1 MVSVFWSSN
10 LATMKLYTLFSRMT
24 TSCLVVLLYAC
35 QQPQKAEGGWQL
47 VFKNDKDG
55 KSVYGQKSELIDA
68 VRLGYPVRIGWGSTR
83 VEHTTNADF
92 LTIFEGE
99 VFAQTKTIIGQA
111 PRVDNDTVKIRFRTQ
126 NHWTKMAGTNGYS
139 TAFMTDYFKDSIVGG
154 GVDRYSATSWY
165 VLFPNRQADGKA
177 QPLWREDS
185 PNWNSWKKN
194 NE

>member
-1 MVSVFWSSN
+1 MLV
-10 LATMKLYTLFSRMT
+10 LF
-24 TSCLVVLLYAC
+24 YAC
-35 QQPQKAEGGWQL
+35 QQPQEAEGGWHL

-55 KSVYGQKSELIDA
+55 KAVHGVKSELIDA

-83 VEHTTNADF
+83 VEHTANADF

-99 VFAQTKTIIGQA
+99 VFAQTKTIVGQA
-111 PRVDNDTVKIRFRTQ
+111 PRVDGDSVKIRFRTQ

-139 TAFMTDYFKDSIVGG
+139 TAFMTDYFKDTIVGG
-154 GVDRYSATSWY
+154 GVDRYSATTWY
-165 VLFPNRQADGKA
+165 VRYPNRQPDKKA

-185 PNWNSWKKN
+185 PNWDAWKKN